1 MKKVLEGLLK
11 FLKWVLWF
19 FIFVVFFISFGK
31 EEIFGINTVPL
42 SMVLAGLVVVV
53 KDKLS
58 KPENKEENKKLK
70 DLKLQ
75 QEVEIKKI
83 EELKSQQ
90 AEEIRKLKDLN
101 KDIEKMESK
110 LKIVEK
116 EYEGVEEQVICVEHG
131 LTEPKYEFAN
141 SSICGEKLKEIR
153 AKQKEMV
160 KNKTAVFHTNWV
172 VNNSKKEGKRMTDDM
187 IKLVLRA
194 FNFECDNIISNVKHS
209 NFTSQLNKLE
219 KSFESINKLG
229 KNTKVTITPDY
240 YNLKTEEFF
249 LASKYA
255 NLKEEERE
263 EQKRIKE
270 RMREEAEEERK
281 LKEEIEKEV
290 KKLEKEETHFTIE
303 LEKLNHKLSVSD
315 DKNEQLL
322 AEIEALK
329 QQIVETKVKKQDI
342 ENIKER
348 TRAGYVY
355 VISNIGSFGEDVYK
369 IGMTRRLVPED
380 RVKELGDASVP
391 FKFDIHAMIFSEDA
405 PKLESEIHKLL
416 NDKRVNKVN
425 YRKEFFRVTLEEIEN
440 IVCDKLGK
448 KIDFTI
454 KAEAKEYY
462 ESLLIK

>member
-1 MKKVLEGLLK
+1 
-11 FLKWVLWF
+11 
-19 FIFVVFFISFGK
+19 
-31 EEIFGINTVPL
+31 
-42 SMVLAGLVVVV
+42 
-53 KDKLS
+53 
-58 KPENKEENKKLK
+58 
-70 DLKLQ
+70 
-75 QEVEIKKI
+75 
-83 EELKSQQ
+83 
-90 AEEIRKLKDLN
+90 
-101 KDIEKMESK
+101 
-110 LKIVEK
+110 
-116 EYEGVEEQVICVEHG
+116 
-131 LTEPKYEFAN
+131 
-141 SSICGEKLKEIR
+141 
-153 AKQKEMV
+153 MV